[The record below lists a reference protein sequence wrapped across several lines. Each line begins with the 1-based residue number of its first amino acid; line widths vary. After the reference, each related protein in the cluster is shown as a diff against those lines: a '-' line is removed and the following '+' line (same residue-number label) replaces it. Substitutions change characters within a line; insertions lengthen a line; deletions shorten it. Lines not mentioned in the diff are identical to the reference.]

1 MEKPLSIEKTSHFI
15 LILITAFYNNFFIT
29 KELDKIVSRKIISAS
44 VSGSLFAILLGLIS
58 PLSFSDTFNSVP
70 DYLFA
75 VVTSTPV
82 YMIYSFPVILI
93 YGVLTSIISDE
104 ISQILSK
111 KIRYEKSEI
120 IISGILHVVFGLV
133 LQFISLAAS
142 ILFFITDR
150 IIQKRNE
157 KFRLLEAIKS
167 LAIPLA
173 VWLIYLGIIYID
185 HFLNGPFKQMVENFQ

>member
-1 MEKPLSIEKTSHFI
+1 MEKLLSIEKG
-15 LILITAFYNNFFIT
+15 L

-58 PLSFSDTFNSVP
+58 PLSDSDSFKSLT

-75 VVTSTPV
+75 VVTSTPI
-82 YMIYSFPVILI
+82 YMMYSFPVILI
-93 YGVLTSIISDE
+93 YGVLSSIISDE

-111 KIRYEKSEI
+111 KIRFKRSEI
-120 IISGILHVVFGLV
+120 IISGILHVVFGLI
-133 LQFISLAAS
+133 LQLISLAAS

-150 IIQKRNE
+150 IIQKNAN
-157 KFRLLEAIKS
+157 KYKLTQAIKS

-173 VWLIYLGIIYID
+173 IWLIYMGIIYID
-185 HFLNGPFKQMVENFQ
+185 HFMNGPFKQMVDNFQ